1 MVVLNFPIPYAEE
14 LLYSTV
20 ARAGVRLGHTSPK
33 QLLDEVFESRGIIA
47 TIDLPSHLAT
57 VSRWL
62 PDEYTPEKLIYSH
75 TLFPLYAPFIS
86 EDRRRQ
92 CMRGLHQGTQS
103 AVHLVLGV
111 IASRIKSPR
120 FIRYCP
126 GCITAQREQYGEYF
140 WLREWQVAGVESC
153 PEHGMLMD
161 TRIARPLIERHRF
174 IAAAPEYCHLIKQQ
188 TGMRDSDWITT
199 QVRQL
204 LVRLAQVSPSLEQWT
219 AYYRNLACRLC
230 LSRGKAQIDHASIRD
245 RVLMAWP
252 ATWLTRNRLVPRSS
266 FADESDWLKA
276 IFRKH
281 RKSFNYL
288 QHIVVHQA
296 LLGRHWQIDDVL
308 NEVSRTPIC
317 EKSLQVQVAIQKS
330 SSQTPDQE
338 AWLELLSSHPPQKAR
353 KNASALY
360 ARLYRNHRDWL
371 LDINYRHAESKKNA
385 NVSRID
391 WDKRDREYL
400 QALRQLAT
408 FLKANE
414 QGPRRSRTCYLR
426 LLGNLSTLEKNLHQ
440 MPRTSAFLAVNSE
453 SISQYQIRR
462 LQNAYAELRNLL
474 ESPPRW
480 RLLRNA
486 GLSEERMT
494 GSARQYLEILMCRST
509 EYEVKR
515 GRK

>member
-33 QLLDEVFESRGIIA
+33 QLLDEVFESRSVIA

-62 PDEYTPEKLIYSH
+62 PREYTPEKLIYSH

-92 CMRGLHQGTQS
+92 CMSGLHQGTQS

-111 IASRIKSPR
+111 VASRIKSPR

-126 GCITAQREQYGEYF
+126 GCLTAQREQYGEYF

-199 QVRQL
+199 QVHQL

-230 LSRGKAQIDHASIRD
+230 FSRGKTQIDHASIRD

-252 ATWLTRNRLVPRSS
+252 ATWLTRNRLMPRSS
-266 FADESDWLKA
+266 FVDESDWLKA

-317 EKSLQVQVAIQKS
+317 EKSSQVQVAIQKS
-330 SSQTPDQE
+330 SSQTSDQE
-338 AWLELLSSHPPQKAR
+338 AWRELLSSHPPQKAR
-353 KNASALY
+353 KTASALY

-371 LDINYRHAESKKNA
+371 LDLNYRHAESKKNA

-462 LQNAYAELRNLL
+462 LQNAYAELRNLF
-474 ESPPRW
+474 ESPPKW

-486 GLSEERMT
+486 KLSEERMT
-494 GSARQYLEILMCRST
+494 GSARQYLEVLVSRST